1 MTETVKQGYI
11 EFPSEWEH
19 LESSSL
25 GPFVT
30 RIVHRK
36 PDGKLDARTSRRHR
50 KGFGPEAVEPA
61 LTAPAAKT
69 RPTLFLW
76 RPRSLNWWIALLFM
90 IGSWHFISGSFLVL
104 AGSTNTYLIDAIYFT
119 GSLFF
124 TAAGYSQYNQAI
136 NAPERL
142 IADEAGTVK
151 QKRRWF
157 SLQTHRLDFWATFP
171 QFLGT
176 LEFNITTF
184 MAFFGFGLL
193 GYDVFVWIPDY
204 VGSILFLISGFAA
217 VYEFCLRFWC
227 WQPKSITWW
236 IVWINFVGCVAFMI
250 SGIVAFARPD
260 PIFDNLATWA
270 TITTLIG
277 AICFFV
283 AAYLMWPEM
292 GAEEKAESDKDLAL

>member
-1 MTETVKQGYI
+1 MPDTNKHPYVD
-11 EFPSEWEH
+11 FPAEWDH
-19 LESSSL
+19 LESHKA
-25 GPFVT
+25 GPFVART
-30 RIVHRK
+30 VHRR
-36 PDGKLDARTSRRHR
+36 PDGKLHAWTSRRHR
-50 KGFGPEAVEPA
+50 KGFGPEREEGAQKE
-61 LTAPAAKT
+61 

-76 RPRSLNWWIALLFM
+76 RPRLLNWWIAVLFM
-90 IGSWHFISGSFLVL
+90 IGSWHFVSGSILVL
-104 AGSTNTYLIDAIYFT
+104 AGSTNTYLIDAIYFI
-119 GSLFF
+119 GSIFF

-136 NAPERL
+136 NASEQV
-142 IADEAGTVK
+142 IADEKGSIDK
-151 QKRRWF
+151 KRRWF
-157 SLQTHRLDFWATFP
+157 SLQPHRLGFWSTFP

-184 MAFFGFGLL
+184 MAFFGFSLV

-204 VGSILFLISGFAA
+204 VGSILFLISGIAA
-217 VYEFCLRFWC
+217 VYEFCLHFWC
-227 WQPKSITWW
+227 WQPRSITWW

-277 AICFFV
+277 AVCFFV

-292 GAEEKAESDKDLAL
+292 GAEERAQA